1 MDKLMIAYDFLIRL
15 FRDMPGT
22 LESLSHAM
30 GPWFY
35 IVLFLI
41 IFCETGLVVTPFLPG
56 DSLLFAAGAVAA
68 LPGSGINIPL
78 LAIIL
83 LLAAI
88 IGDALNYAISHWATR
103 KYLGKVPF
111 VKEEHV
117 KRTAEFFEKH
127 GGKTIVFARFLP
139 IIRTY
144 APFVA
149 GAASMPRVRF
159 TVYNVLGAILW
170 IPLFLGLGVFF
181 GNQPAVRANFQYVI
195 LAIIVISVIPAVVE
209 FIRSRSRV
217 VSDS

>member
-1 MDKLMIAYDFLIRL
+1 MLIYDFLVQL

-22 LESLSHAM
+22 LENLSHAM

-68 LPGSGINIPL
+68 LPGSGINV
-78 LAIIL
+78 L
-83 LLAAI
+83 LLGVLLVFAAI
-88 IGDALNYAISHWATR
+88 IGDALNYTISRWASAR
-103 KYLGKVPF
+103 YLGKVPF
-111 VKEEHV
+111 VKAEHIQ
-117 KRTAEFFEKH
+117 RTTEFFARH

-149 GAASMPRVRF
+149 GAAHMSRSHF
-159 TVYNVLGAILW
+159 TAYNVLGALLW

-181 GNQPAVRANFQYVI
+181 GNQPVIRANFQYVI
-195 LAIIVISVIPAVVE
+195 LAIIVISALPAVAE
-209 FIRSRSRV
+209 FIRSRRRSTT
-217 VSDS
+217 